1 MLIMFSSPSA
11 PPMFS
16 QPPDSHNYTFSF
28 YLFLFL
34 FLSFSKIKKNPKTNI
49 EKTSLNREANLIGKD
64 Q

>member
-1 MLIMFSSPSA
+1 
-11 PPMFS
+11 MFS